1 MHAIATAAITK
12 SIESVIESWVSV
24 SERRSHN
31 KKYWEKRKHLKDK
44 SGHFVR
50 RSENIQDFSV
60 SKVVDKMIEEPPK
73 IPFLCPSC
81 KAAKKSNFT
90 DPASNHNN

>member
-24 SERRSHN
+24 SECRSHN

-44 SGHFVR
+44 SGHFDR